1 MLSLRKTIKVFISC
15 WTSSEQFNKH
25 FQMHTLGVG
34 VFNFDRFQ
42 EYNSAEDVDDS
53 THIRIVKTSILRIVR
68 SMYLK
73 YKEVSMDIFVE
84 VFYEEA
90 KYAEYPPSYSKL
102 PRLSKFVAS
111 LDGRCRS

>member
-1 MLSLRKTIKVFISC
+1 MFISC
-15 WTSSEQFNKH
+15 WTSSEQFDKH
-25 FQMHTLGVG
+25 FQMHSLGVG
-34 VFNFDRFQ
+34 VFNFDKFQ

-53 THIRIVKTSILRIVR
+53 THIRNVKTSILRIIK

-73 YKEVSMDIFVE
+73 YKDVSMDIFVE

-102 PRLSKFVAS
+102 PRLSKFVTAN
-111 LDGRCRS
+111 DCRSKS